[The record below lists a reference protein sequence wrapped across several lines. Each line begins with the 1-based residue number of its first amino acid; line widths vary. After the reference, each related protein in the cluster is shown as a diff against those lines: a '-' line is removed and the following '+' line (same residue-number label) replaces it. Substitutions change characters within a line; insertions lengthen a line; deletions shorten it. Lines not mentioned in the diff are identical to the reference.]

1 MSFGDEHQEFFSLA
15 LDVVV
20 IALEVRSSIKVWI
33 RHWRS
38 EAETQRDWSELEAK
52 IECHHQ
58 RDGTE
63 AMGSRSLSFQ

>member
-33 RHWRS
+33 RHWRY
-38 EAETQRDWSELEAK
+38 EAETQRDWSELE
-52 IECHHQ
+52 
-58 RDGTE
+58 
-63 AMGSRSLSFQ
+63 